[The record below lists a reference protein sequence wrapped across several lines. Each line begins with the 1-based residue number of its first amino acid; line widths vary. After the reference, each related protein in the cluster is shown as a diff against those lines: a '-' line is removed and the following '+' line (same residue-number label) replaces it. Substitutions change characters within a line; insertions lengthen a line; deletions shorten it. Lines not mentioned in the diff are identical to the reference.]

1 MERAKKRFGFLK
13 LLAALIIGGEVFFIL
28 DMAFT
33 RSSSNLSPAAA
44 IAAFCAAF
52 LVSLLIGIFFDRLF
66 RWFFWVLTGLIV
78 ACALAL
84 AVLWYVFSS
93 GGVYENVDDG
103 KDVVFANRR
112 VMVIVPHQDDEINLL
127 GGVFEQYLS
136 RGSKVYVV
144 YVTNGDMSV
153 DAQRRY
159 AETIEGMA
167 RCGIPESDLIFLGY
181 GDSIVAE
188 DGQSMYFCPGDMVLT
203 SPAGFTATYGTDTH
217 PPFREGREY
226 TLDNMYEDIRDVIL
240 RYRPDVIFCSEYD
253 EHGDHRM
260 VSLLFD
266 RAMGEI
272 LRTHENY
279 DPYIFKGFAY
289 STAYEAAQDFY
300 SVNILST
307 IKPSP
312 QSYMPESNVYNWN
325 ERLRLP
331 VAADTLSRS
340 MYSSSVYD
348 ALEAYASQYTTD
360 MADGIINGD
369 KVFWFRES
377 SSECYNADVEITAS
391 SGNAALTHD
400 FMLVDRLFP
409 YSPITPGDNTWVPF
423 ADDEEKTLTII
434 FPEAKPIGRI
444 KLYDNPSLEDNVLNV
459 RVLFDDGTEIQSGPL
474 PINGAA
480 AQLEFE
486 PKWVKSLELSLT
498 ETEGSAA
505 GLTEV
510 EAYSKPFDSG
520 FALVKIID
528 SKGNFIYDYYMDES
542 GQEDFQ
548 IYSWGCSRD
557 VSRYRVFCI
566 GDEGCSAK
574 VVDGKLRVTCPEGKS
589 CTVTVSNTDGSI
601 SDTVLIKNR
610 SPWLIHFGQT
620 VEQHF
625 RKELLEGITES
636 NIWKLLRSVYRL
648 LPV

>member
-1 MERAKKRFGFLK
+1 MERAKKRFGIWT
-13 LLAALIIGGEVFFIL
+13 LLASLIIGGELFFIL
-28 DMAFT
+28 DMFFT
-33 RSSSNLSPAAA
+33 RSSSSLPLAAA
-44 IAAFCAAF
+44 IGTFAGGFILSFILGIYKPSIVKWLFLGLTLAIIIAA
-52 LVSLLIGIFFDRLF
+52 LVLGI
-66 RWFFWVLTGLIV
+66 
-78 ACALAL
+78 
-84 AVLWYVFSS
+84 LWYIFTSTT
-93 GGVYENVDDG
+93 VYENVDDG
-103 KDVVFANRR
+103 KSVVFANRR

-127 GGVFEQYLS
+127 GGVFEQYLR
-136 RGSKVYVV
+136 RGSQVYVV

-153 DAQRRY
+153 DVQRRY
-159 AETIEGMA
+159 AETIAGMA
-167 RCGIPESDLIFLGY
+167 RCGIPESNLIFLGY
-181 GDSIVAE
+181 GDSIRAE
-188 DGQSMYFCPGDMVLT
+188 DGQSMYFCPGDMVLE
-203 SPAGFTATYGTDTH
+203 SPAGFTATYGTDSH

-272 LRTHENY
+272 LQSHENY
-279 DPYIFKGFAY
+279 DPYVFKGFAY
-289 STAYEAAQDFY
+289 STAYEAVQDFY
-300 SVNILST
+300 AVNLLST
-307 IKPSP
+307 VKPSS
-312 QSYMPESNVYNWN
+312 QSYMPESNIYNWN

-340 MYSSSVYD
+340 IYSSSIYQ
-348 ALEAYASQYTTD
+348 ALACYASQYTTD

-377 SSECYNADVEITAS
+377 TSECYTADVSAS
-391 SGNAALTHD
+391 SGNAALTTD
-400 FMLVDRLFP
+400 FMLVDRLYP
-409 YSPITPGDNTWVPF
+409 YSPITPGDNTWVPLE
-423 ADDEEKTLTII
+423 ADEEKTLTII
-434 FPEAKPIGRI
+434 FPEARPIGRI

-528 SKGNFIYDYYMDES
+528 SKGNFVYDYYMDES

-601 SDTVLIKNR
+601 SDTVLIRNR
-610 SPWLIHFGQT
+610 SDWLIRFGQGL
-620 VEQHF
+620 EQHL
-625 RKELLEGITES
+625 RKEFLEGITES
-636 NIWKLLRSVYRL
+636 NSWKLLRSIYRL